1 VLIENE
7 FHAAA
12 PVEDLWSFLLD
23 VERIAPC
30 MPGAEL
36 TETVDERTWKGKVA
50 MKFGPVAMAFA
61 GTVTMQERDDAA
73 HRVVL
78 AAKGTEQKGKGAANA
93 TVTSWLEPHDDGS
106 SIVKMRA
113 DISLTGAAAQLSRG
127 LLPEV
132 SKKLTQQFA
141 DCLEQTLATSGAATG
156 SGASPDPQTAAGRNE
171 SAPIHAATSGTTAAA
186 ANETG
191 TPAAPTVPGAATQGP
206 SAAPTS
212 TGPATPAARP
222 TAAKPVGGIRLGLSA
237 IWAIVK
243 NLLGRLFGGPARR
256 A

>member
-7 FHAAA
+7 FQATA
-12 PVEDLWSFLLD
+12 PVEDLWAFLLN

-36 TETVDERTWKGKVA
+36 TEVVDDRTWKGKVS

-61 GTVTMQERDDAA
+61 GTVVMQDRDDAA

-78 AAKGTEQKGKGAANA
+78 SAKGMEQKGKGAANA
-93 TVTSWLEPHDDGS
+93 SVTSWLEPAGQGATV
-106 SIVKMRA
+106 VKMRA

-127 LLPEV
+127 LMPEV

-141 DCLEQTLATSGAATG
+141 DCLEQTLAADAPSTVPKHEAVIETSGPT
-156 SGASPDPQTAAGRNE
+156 PP
-171 SAPIHAATSGTTAAA
+171 AATS
-186 ANETG
+186 
-191 TPAAPTVPGAATQGP
+191 PAPLT
-206 SAAPTS
+206 
-212 TGPATPAARP
+212 
-222 TAAKPVGGIRLGLSA
+222 AKPVGGVGLGLSA

-243 NLLGRLFGGPARR
+243 NFFRRLFGGSRPA
-256 A
+256 